1 MSKVFYMARE
11 ILYDYL
17 KKCIEYYDELDE
29 WLIQT
34 SKGKRK
40 LHKLIYKKDQAYKTK
55 TLTEHIGSCLE
66 S

>member
-1 MSKVFYMARE
+1 MARE

-55 TLTEHIGSCLE
+55 TLTELCL
-66 S
+66 SNILQRQLV